1 MAMIISFAIIVAQEC
16 HRVVFGNV
24 FWVLLDERLD
34 AVPQRWDCL
43 HILVQA
49 QHEAIFLLVVLHKL
63 EWIIMDIA
71 EQFHAWLNTP
81 VVLKLVHERMS
92 KEEPGFETTHV
103 PVADRVA
110 IDDLAL
116 RHIFA
121 DLARLLLV
129 NEGRERPVLF
139 GYLAIVS
146 LSRDEGSRDLFEVV
160 VKWFVI
166 QEHPIVV
173 VIPVKSILNLT
184 NRSRNLPNI
193 RVPGKCYEGR
203 IDSLSRRR
211 RRQRIQRSCRRVR
224 GCWRSRHL
232 RLIKGIWDLAKSI
245 RLLGYHWLRFRA

>member
-1 MAMIISFAIIVAQEC
+1 
-16 HRVVFGNV
+16 
-24 FWVLLDERLD
+24 
-34 AVPQRWDCL
+34 
-43 HILVQA
+43 
-49 QHEAIFLLVVLHKL
+49 
-63 EWIIMDIA
+63 MDIA
-71 EQFHAWLNTP
+71 EQFHTWLNTP

-92 KEEPGFETTHV
+92 KEEPGFEATHV

-110 IDDLAL
+110 VDDLAL

-129 NEGRERPVLF
+129 NERRERPVLF
-139 GYLAIVS
+139 RYLAIVS
-146 LSRDEGSRDLFEVV
+146 LSGDERSRDLFEVV

-203 IDSLSRRR
+203 IDSFSRRR
-211 RRQRIQRSCRRVR
+211 RRQRVHGNFRRVR
-224 GCWRSRHL
+224 GGWGEPQL
-232 RLIKGIWDLAKSI
+232 RLLTGIWDVLKSV
-245 RLLGYHWLRFRA
+245 RLPGCHWLRFRAVV